1 MLILSSVCYKIYF
14 GNLILGTSY
23 VCATGGALTT
33 ALSLNA
39 MVKKLPPLVGRIV
52 PFVACCAANC
62 INIPMM
68 RRLEL
73 QEGMVKYNKFLILL
87 FEYNCSYT

>member
-1 MLILSSVCYKIYF
+1 M
-14 GNLILGTSY
+14 
-23 VCATGGALTT
+23 CATGGALTT

-73 QEGMVKYNKFLILL
+73 QEGMLYMAKIYLNFNITILRIKVKKISEIDLCLITSVKYYIN
-87 FEYNCSYT
+87 S

>member
-1 MLILSSVCYKIYF
+1 M
-14 GNLILGTSY
+14 
-23 VCATGGALTT
+23 CATGGALTT

-73 QEGMVKYNKFLILL
+73 QEGWQSPTILFYVVIGDKVL
-87 FEYNCSYT
+87 TDTSYDVLKSPM